1 MKRATYL
8 LKALNIFVNQGNFI
22 AFDGIAQMSIKNKST
37 YFQKSKR
44 G

>member
-1 MKRATYL
+1 MKYAMYV
-8 LKALNIFVNQGNFI
+8 LKILNILTNRGNFI
-22 AFDGIAQMSIKNKST
+22 AFDGIAQMSVKNKST